1 MAQSYERGEVRRR
14 QIVEAALRL
23 LADEGLGAVTT
34 RRIAARLGL
43 TEGALFRHFE
53 SKQAIL
59 MAGLDH
65 LEALMFPEA
74 PGDTVQADGDPLVA
88 LEAFFYQRVALVAGP
103 LALGHL
109 VFSEQLIHA
118 TGDAGRRR
126 VAAWQA
132 RSVAFVRG
140 RLEAL
145 AAQGR
150 LRPDLPPE
158 ALVPVV
164 QGQVLGFVVA
174 RAIEGATAG
183 PPPEKVA
190 AAWRTLVALLLAPPP
205 PERAGR
211 GPS

>member
-1 MAQSYERGEVRRR
+1 MAQPYERGEVRRR

-23 LADEGLGAVTT
+23 LADEGLAAVTT

-59 MAGLDH
+59 AAGLDH
-65 LEALMFPEA
+65 LEALMFSEA
-74 PGDTVQADGDPLVA
+74 AFAPHQRPADPLDE
-88 LEAFFYQRVALVAGP
+88 LEAFFHRRVALVAGP
-103 LALGHL
+103 FALGHL
-109 VFSEQLIHA
+109 VFSEQLVHA

-132 RSVAFVRG
+132 RSASFVRA

-145 AAQGR
+145 ASQGR
-150 LRPDLPPE
+150 LRCDLSPE

-164 QGQVLGFVVA
+164 QGQVLGFAVT
-174 RAIEGATAG
+174 RAIGGAAEG
-183 PPPEKVA
+183 PPPATVA
-190 AAWRTLVALLLAPPP
+190 AAWRTLVTLLLVAPGQAD
-205 PERAGR
+205 RAR
-211 GPS
+211 